1 MSSNIFPA
9 EKLLR
14 KDMTN
19 YRRQQV
25 EDTLER
31 IQSHKGVVG
40 LVIVSEDG
48 IPIRTT
54 LDNSTTLQYVAMCN
68 TLCGLARGV
77 VRDTDPQ
84 NDLKILRVRTKKN
97 EIIMAPEGGRY
108 LIVIQTGD
116 QPQQQTFKDL
126 LE

>member
-1 MSSNIFPA
+1 MFSNIFLS
-9 EKLLR
+9 EKPLR
-14 KDMTN
+14 KDMTS

-54 LDNSTTLQYVAMCN
+54 LDNSTTLQYVVMCN

>member
-1 MSSNIFPA
+1 M
-9 EKLLR
+9 
-14 KDMTN
+14 
-19 YRRQQV
+19 
-25 EDTLER
+25 ER

-68 TLCGLARGV
+68 ALCGLARGV

-84 NDLKILRVRTKKN
+84 NDLK
-97 EIIMAPEGGRY
+97 
-108 LIVIQTGD
+108 
-116 QPQQQTFKDL
+116 
-126 LE
+126 

>member
-1 MSSNIFPA
+1 MFSNIFPS
-9 EKLLR
+9 EKPLR
-14 KDMTN
+14 KDMTS

-54 LDNSTTLQYVAMCN
+54 LDNSTTLQYVVMCN
-68 TLCGLARGV
+68 TLCGVARGV

>member
-1 MSSNIFPA
+1 MFSNIFFS
-9 EKLLR
+9 EKPLC
-14 KDMTN
+14 KDMTS

-54 LDNSTTLQYVAMCN
+54 LDNSTTLQYVVMCN

>member
-1 MSSNIFPA
+1 
-9 EKLLR
+9 
-14 KDMTN
+14 MTN
-19 YRRQQV
+19 YGRQQV

-68 TLCGLARGV
+68 ALCGLARGV

>member
-1 MSSNIFPA
+1 MNISR
-9 EKLLR
+9 EE
-14 KDMTN
+14 
-19 YRRQQV
+19 V
-25 EDTLER
+25 EVTLDR
-31 IQSHKGVVG
+31 IQTHKGVMG
-40 LVIVSEDG
+40 LIVVSEDG
-48 IPIRTT
+48 IPIRST

-68 TLCGLARGV
+68 SLCGIARGV

-97 EIIMAPEGGRY
+97 EIIMAPEGGKK

-116 QPQQQTFKDL
+116 QNQPPLKGL

>member
-1 MSSNIFPA
+1 
-9 EKLLR
+9 
-14 KDMTN
+14 MTN

-68 TLCGLARGV
+68 TLCDLARGV